1 MAYALLQIEFF
12 VPLVVRLM
20 LYIPPSAGFPAFDTS
35 LAVELKAQ
43 GDVALLGSYGR
54 KKFSRVVAWSCFNVL
69 LSVALQAGIEWPVI
83 DVLKLRSIL
92 VIKGSVWSFNHLLN
106 PWTMAKS
113 IAEGLILQNA
123 SVGN

>member
-1 MAYALLQIEFF
+1 MAYAPLQIEFS
-12 VPLVVRLM
+12 VPLVVRLT
-20 LYIPPSAGFPAFDTS
+20 LYILPSAGFLAFDTS

-43 GDVALLGSYGR
+43 GDVTLLGPYGR
-54 KKFSRVVAWSCFNVL
+54 KKISRVVAWSCFNVL

-92 VIKGSVWSFNHLLN
+92 VIKGSVWSFNHLPN